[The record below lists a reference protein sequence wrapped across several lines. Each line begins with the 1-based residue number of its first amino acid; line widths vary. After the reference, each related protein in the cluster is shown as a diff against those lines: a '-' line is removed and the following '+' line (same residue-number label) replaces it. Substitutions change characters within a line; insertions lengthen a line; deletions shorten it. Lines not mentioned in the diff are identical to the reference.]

1 MAGPEFFQTPM
12 GQRFIEGTM
21 PVIARALTTIAKKM
35 PDASKALPDP
45 RILTL
50 LNMLAD
56 APDGECFCRLR
67 HHDPDRGGETLTPYC
82 PCDEGACNECEHCPS
97 GKARDILVAIGKA

>member
-50 LNMLAD
+50 LNTLAD
-56 APDGECFCRLR
+56 APDGEC
-67 HHDPDRGGETLTPYC
+67 YC
-82 PCDEGACNECEHCPS
+82 KNHLDTESCECSGCDVCPS
-97 GKARDILVAIGKA
+97 GLARSILVAIGKA